1 MFTIFIQ
8 PDRNVGN
15 YTIDWGDASPNSIG
29 SNILVGNNASHA
41 YASTTGNYTITIT
54 DNSTVCAIKGLVVL
68 ERIPHASI
76 QLPTDDDNFGRA
88 PVQFRFINSST
99 QISTNTVFTWD
110 FGDGSP
116 IET

>member
-1 MFTIFIQ
+1 M
-8 PDRNVGN
+8 
-15 YTIDWGDASPNSIG
+15 
-29 SNILVGNNASHA
+29 
-41 YASTTGNYTITIT
+41 
-54 DNSTVCAIKGLVVL
+54 VL
-68 ERIPHASI
+68 ETIPHASI